1 MTKVK
6 KHITLFFLLGTIA
19 FSYSAQSPFYTFLNG
34 WRGVGVT
41 EVNGNIYGVSNYQ
54 NSTNIGGV
62 GGLKVDCINSNGIIT
77 NTWDLKND
85 SAKLEDANPL
95 GYGIASFNDYGNWIG
110 SNYFIYA
117 TGNTYSNIYRF
128 NSSFDT
134 VDKSIII
141 PRSNSI
147 LTNGGLKNV
156 KHINDSVIILV
167 MDDYNSSVGKYLKIK
182 SIDTSGNLNWQ
193 TDITSLQPSIGAFMN
208 SVQISTA
215 SDGGYFISCIDRPD
229 LPNIG
234 NDNIYYLLVKLDKN
248 GTLQWKK
255 RITDGVHTT
264 NAGSI
269 IQKDSNSY
277 LVTWADS
284 WLIEYPNW
292 VIGERKGL
300 DSASVWMGEIDLLGN
315 FKWKKSLYKTA
326 VNCDTLKNSDS
337 YFSYNTIKLND
348 GDYLL
353 CVDHFIND
361 AVYIKVS
368 PEGEVIWNRK
378 IHLLEEENV
387 DAPYSHTNIKYTKE
401 SLDGGIL
408 GVGEYSSD
416 PSLLFPNG
424 IRTSVLIKLDKYGC
438 LEPNCHLEGCT
449 DMEALN
455 YNPEAVYDCGCMYD
469 PCPTGNQITID
480 VRHFKDLSL
489 IDFELYKTSNP
500 NSNIIKLDGSIINNE
515 EYYKQSICVDN
526 DCNEGYALHI
536 NYHRTIAP
544 NSELP
549 FETNNPYGLGYY
561 AYYHVYVNDSLVLD
575 IGETIFS
582 QRDTTIYFSFC
593 ISDTT
598 TYIEQ
603 FNLYPNPTKNNFTIE
618 IPIEVDL
625 EEVTT
630 LKIYDLLGKEVLQQN
645 IFNNQTTI
653 SLENLSLGIYTAI
666 IYQNKKLLF
675 TKKILKQ

>member
-6 KHITLFFLLGTIA
+6 KHITLFFLLSTIA

-34 WRGVGVT
+34 WRGAGVT
-41 EVNGNIYGVSNYQ
+41 EINGKIYGVSNYQ

-77 NTWDLKND
+77 NTWELKND

-95 GYGIASFNDYGNWIG
+95 GYGITSFNDYGNWIG

-117 TGNTYSNIYRF
+117 TGNSYSNIYRF
-128 NSSFDT
+128 NSNFDT

-141 PRSNSI
+141 PRNNSI

-167 MDDYNSSVGKYLKIK
+167 MDDYNSSVGTYLKIK
-182 SIDTSGNLNWQ
+182 SIDTLGNLNWQ
-193 TDITSLQPSIGAFMN
+193 TNITSLQPSIGAFMN
-208 SVQISTA
+208 SVQISIA
-215 SDGGYFISCIDRPD
+215 SDGGYFISCVDRPD
-229 LPNIG
+229 LPNVG
-234 NDNIYYLLVKLDKN
+234 DNNIYYLLVKLDKN
-248 GTLQWKK
+248 GILQWKK
-255 RITDGVHTT
+255 RITDGIHTT
-264 NAGSI
+264 NVGSV

-292 VIGERKGL
+292 AIGTREAL
-300 DSASVWMGEIDLLGN
+300 DSASVWLGEIDLQGN

-348 GDYLL
+348 GNYLL

-368 PEGEVIWNRK
+368 PEGEIIWNRK
-378 IHLLEEENV
+378 IHLLEEENI

-416 PSLLFPNG
+416 PSQLFPNG

-480 VRHFKDLSL
+480 VRQNAIMSNTDFYLKEINDDDKLIEHIGYYPSFYDNFKKSVCIPD
-489 IDFELYKTSNP
+489 DCEKEYELTIKIGGYSPP
-500 NSNIIKLDGSIINNE
+500 NAIIPFQNSDPYSI
-515 EYYKQSICVDN
+515 
-526 DCNEGYALHI
+526 
-536 NYHRTIAP
+536 
-544 NSELP
+544 
-549 FETNNPYGLGYY
+549 GYY
-561 AYYHVYVNDSLVLD
+561 AYFNVLINDSIIMD
-575 IGETIFS
+575 IGKDLFVD
-582 QRDTTIYFSFC
+582 RDTTIYFKFC
-593 ISDTT
+593 NPITT
-598 TYIEQ
+598 TPINN

-653 SLENLSLGIYTAI
+653 SLENLSLGIYTAV
-666 IYQNKKLLF
+666 IYQNKKLLY
-675 TKKILKQ
+675 TQKIIKQ